1 MQGRHQTSGM
11 ARFFGNTI
19 VASQWLQ
26 APLYFGLIVAQGVY
40 VYQFIAELYHL
51 VHGLGG
57 YEEKEIMLGVLG
69 LIDVVMISNLL
80 IMVIIGG
87 YHTFVSRIHFQEQN
101 PPDWLNHINAS
112 TMKVK
117 LSMALIGI
125 SSIHLLR
132 SFINLDNHEFTKD
145 PHYMTNVILQ
155 MSIHALFILSALG
168 LAIVAKMTETAHSGH
183 HPHGGAEGH
192 DAKLAEGATVEPGV
206 APAGPHQ
213 G

>member
-1 MQGRHQTSGM
+1 MNKPIKL
-11 ARFFGNTI
+11 GNVFASVI

-40 VYQFIAELYHL
+40 VWQFCVELYHL
-51 VHGLGG
+51 VCGLGG
-57 YEEKEIMLGVLG
+57 FKAQEIMLMVLG

-87 YHTFVSRIHFQEQN
+87 YHTFVAKIHFSEQN
-101 PPDWLNHINAS
+101 PPDWLDHVNAS

-125 SSIHLLR
+125 SSIHLLK
-132 SFINLDNHEFTKD
+132 SFIEIEKLDKVD
-145 PHYMTNVILQ
+145 VYVQ
-155 MSIHALFILSALG
+155 MGIHFLFIISAIG
-168 LAIVAKMTETAHSGH
+168 LAYVAKMTETAVAESRPGRKPTE
-183 HPHGGAEGH
+183 HPA
-192 DAKLAEGATVEPGV
+192 
-206 APAGPHQ
+206 Q